1 MATKK
6 PARKPTEI
14 RIREKDDEEFFR
26 NQKDPYVLP
35 PELNMTIKD
44 GFRFGVGF
52 ILAMIVFYVIAGLAL
67 ILLLK
72 VGGGVNIG

>member
-6 PARKPTEI
+6 PARKAAEI
-14 RIREKDDEEFFR
+14 RIREKDDEEFFHK
-26 NQKDPYVLP
+26 QKDPYVLP